1 MGRLS
6 STTEWLDSLLRAVIL
21 PAALPPTPQGAPCP
35 SLRDTKDPELIVAAS
50 AEKGERR
57 HLEAYKLIITLFSS
71 CG

>member
-6 STTEWLDSLLRAVIL
+6 STTERLDSLLLAVVL
-21 PAALPPTPQGAPCP
+21 RAALPPTPQGAPRP

-50 AEKGERR
+50 AEEGERR
-57 HLEAYKLIITLFSS
+57 HLEAHKLIITLFSS